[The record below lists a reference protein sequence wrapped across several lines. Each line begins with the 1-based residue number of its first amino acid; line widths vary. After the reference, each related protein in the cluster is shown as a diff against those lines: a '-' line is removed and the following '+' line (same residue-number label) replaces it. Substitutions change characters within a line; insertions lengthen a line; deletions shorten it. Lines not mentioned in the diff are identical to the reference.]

1 VPLTLVTG
9 PANAGKAR
17 VVMDALRA
25 HHARGEQPLLV
36 VPTRADVERYHGEL
50 ARGGLVEG
58 VRVERFQGLLAEVL
72 RRAAA
77 RGPAGTQRPLGRL
90 ALERVLVAAWER
102 ARSGG
107 PPARAGGVAAE
118 GAAALQR
125 APGGPR
131 TQGTRSNPVHATPG
145 VVRALAALVGELEV
159 ARVSPVRLREALAAW
174 AAADPAHALRA
185 RELAELYA
193 EYRRASEELGRAG
206 PERRAALALDALRRA
221 PAAWGATPVLLYGF
235 DDLGA
240 LQLDTVETLG
250 VKVDAPVT
258 VSLAYEP
265 GRVAF
270 AGRGDTF
277 QRLRPLAA
285 VHHQVGPRADYYT
298 PAVLAETGTDWGD
311 TRSAEAGGRSPLA
324 SIPVSAS
331 VPKSASAEGA
341 CPPAS
346 VALHHLERCLFEPGA
361 PAVPAAGA
369 VRLLEGGGERAE
381 LELVAEEIQGLL
393 ERGVPAGEIAV
404 AHRAPGSVVELLG
417 EVFRA
422 HGVPFA
428 LERRVPFA
436 HTALG
441 RALVG
446 LLAAAFPAG
455 EFPAGEDTGA
465 GDLLAWLR
473 APGVLARPELADD
486 LERRVRRV
494 GASTAAQARA
504 LWEADHRPLETLDRL
519 ALAAQRGPAALVAR
533 VSEELERLASAPR
546 HRAEEALAPA
556 GEVLLPGQETLFPV
570 GSVLSSAEEALAP
583 GQESLAPGG
592 EALSPVERSEAR
604 ALEAGRAA
612 LEELRELAHP
622 AAELAPDAHG
632 LIAILRGLEVVVGE
646 EAHLG
651 TPAVAVLD
659 PLALRAR
666 RVRALFVCG
675 LQEGVFPAP
684 ARPEPF
690 LSEEERRGLAEASGL
705 RLGRVVDALAA
716 ERYLLYAAVSRPEEL
731 LVLSWHT
738 ADDDGVPSARSLFV
752 DDVCDLFACDLHAGR
767 GDAGRFGDV
776 SEASVSLLGR
786 RRVSPGFGR
795 TRRALGE
802 VGRGSG
808 VARPGAVPAGPSVEE
823 QPGSGR
829 CELSA
834 ASAGGPPQNGGQP
847 DGRSPVAAPVSS
859 RGGIAPLSDP
869 RVLAELRERRLWSAS
884 GLQAWA
890 GCPVRWFVERLL
902 YAEDLEPDAEPLA
915 RGGLAHAA
923 LRDVLEGLRRET
935 GSARLTPERVPRA
948 RELLHAALERHA
960 GERPLS
966 TAPERV
972 PGVRRRLEAD
982 LERYL
987 AHAAGERSEAGHQE
1001 SPPEPT
1007 HFELPFGF
1015 PQEPGGLPALD
1026 LGEGVEVRG
1035 RVDRVDLAP
1044 GGEAVVYD
1052 YKGTLAPPLDRW
1064 VAERSFQAAL
1074 YMRAVEA
1081 LPDVRAVGGF
1091 YQPLSGR
1098 DLRARGVL
1106 AQGEGVELE
1115 CVRGDAREPTEV
1127 HELVEEVLGAAR
1139 AAAVQARAGELEA
1152 RPQTCGFGGSG
1163 CVYPQI
1169 CRCER

>member
-1 VPLTLVTG
+1 VCAPLWAPVSLTLVTG

-36 VPTRADVERYHGEL
+36 VPTRADVERYRSEL
-50 ARGGLVEG
+50 VRGGLVEG
-58 VRVERFQGLLAEVL
+58 VRVERFGGLLAEVL

-77 RGPAGTQRPLGRL
+77 RGSDATERPLSRL
-90 ALERVLVAAWER
+90 ALERVLATAWER
-102 ARSGG
+102 TRSERPRARV
-107 PPARAGGVAAE
+107 GGVEEEGTAAP
-118 GAAALQR
+118 LQG
-125 APGGPR
+125 APGGTR
-131 TQGTRSNPVHATPG
+131 TQDTRAASSVRATPG

-159 ARVSPVRLREALAAW
+159 ARVSPARLHVALEAWVL
-174 AAADPAHALRA
+174 ADPAYAPRA

-206 PERRAALALDALRRA
+206 PERRAALALDALRRT

-240 LQLDTVETLG
+240 LQLDAVETLG

-277 QRLRPLAA
+277 QRLRPLTA
-285 VHHQVGPRADYYT
+285 VHHPVGPHADYY
-298 PAVLAETGTDWGD
+298 A
-311 TRSAEAGGRSPLA
+311 
-324 SIPVSAS
+324 
-331 VPKSASAEGA
+331 
-341 CPPAS
+341 PPARP
-346 VALHHLERCLFEPGA
+346 ALPHLERFLFESGA
-361 PAVPAAGA
+361 PAIPAAGA

-404 AHRAPGSVVELLG
+404 AHRAPGSVTELLG

-422 HGVPFA
+422 RGVPFA
-428 LERRVPFA
+428 LERRIPFA
-436 HTALG
+436 RTALG
-441 RALVG
+441 RAVVS
-446 LLAAAFPAG
+446 LLATAFPAVG
-455 EFPAGEDTGA
+455 EETGV

-486 LERRVRRV
+486 LERHARRV
-494 GASTAAQARA
+494 GASTAAQVRA
-504 LWEADHRPLETLDRL
+504 LWEADHWPLETLDRL
-519 ALAAQRGPAALVAR
+519 ALAVQRGPAALVAR
-533 VSEELERLASAPR
+533 VSEELERLASPPR
-546 HRAEEALAPA
+546 RPAEEGLASA
-556 GEVLLPGQETLFPV
+556 REGLSAGGEVLSPAQKTLPAQETLFPV
-570 GSVLSSAEEALAP
+570 GSTLSAAGAP
-583 GQESLAPGG
+583 LSPEGESLSPVGG
-592 EALSPVERSEAR
+592 ALSPAELTEAR
-604 ALEAGRAA
+604 ALAVGRAA
-612 LEELRELAHP
+612 LEELRELAHSAP
-622 AAELAPDAHG
+622 ELAPDAHG
-632 LIAILRGLEVVVGE
+632 LLAILRGLEVVVDEDLSGVPAVE
-646 EAHLG
+646 WSRGAPTAG
-651 TPAVAVLD
+651 TEGAVVGDATSTGARGAVAVLH

-684 ARPEPF
+684 ASPEPF
-690 LSEEERRGLAEASGL
+690 LSEEDRRELAEASGL
-705 RLGRVVDALAA
+705 RLGRVVDDLAA

-752 DDVCDLFACDLHAGR
+752 DDVCDLFACDLHA
-767 GDAGRFGDV
+767 A
-776 SEASVSLLGR
+776 
-786 RRVSPGFGR
+786 R

-802 VGRGSG
+802 VGEGRGSG
-808 VARPGAVPAGPSVEE
+808 VARTDVAPVGLSVGDRPGND
-823 QPGSGR
+823 R
-829 CELSA
+829 CEP
-834 ASAGGPPQNGGQP
+834 SAGAPP
-847 DGRSPVAAPVSS
+847 DG
-859 RGGIAPLSDP
+859 IEPLRDP

-902 YAEDLEPDAEPLA
+902 YAGDLEPDAEPLA

-966 TAPERV
+966 TEPERV

-987 AHAAGERSEAGHQE
+987 AHAAGGSEDVQE
-1001 SPPEPT
+1001 SLLEPT
-1007 HFELPFGF
+1007 YFELPFGF
-1015 PQEPGGLPALD
+1015 PGEPGGLPALD

-1044 GGEAVVYD
+1044 DGAAVVYD
-1052 YKGTLAPPLDRW
+1052 YKGTLAPPPDRW

-1074 YMRAVEA
+1074 YMRAVDA

-1115 CVRGDAREPTEV
+1115 CVRGDAREPAEV
-1127 HELVEEVLGAAR
+1127 RELVEEVLTAAQ
-1139 AAAVQARAGELEA
+1139 AAAGQARAGALEA

>member
-1 VPLTLVTG
+1 VGAPLWAPVPLTLVTG

-25 HHARGEQPLLV
+25 HHARGERPLLV
-36 VPTRADVERYHGEL
+36 VPTRADVDRYRDEL
-50 ARGGLVEG
+50 DCGGLIEG
-58 VRVERFQGLLAEVL
+58 VRVERFGGLLAEVC

-77 RGPAGTQRPLGRL
+77 RGSDATEQPLSRL
-90 ALERVLVAAWER
+90 ALERVLAAAWER
-102 ARSGG
+102 ARSERTH
-107 PPARAGGVAAE
+107 ARVGEVEAE
-118 GAAALQR
+118 GTAVPPQR
-125 APGGPR
+125 ARGGTR
-131 TQGTRSNPVHATPG
+131 TQGAHAASSVHATPG
-145 VVRALAALVGELEV
+145 VVRALTALTGELEV
-159 ARVSPVRLREALAAW
+159 ARVPPERLREALEAW
-174 AAADPAHALRA
+174 AAADPAHTPRA

-193 EYRRASEELGRAG
+193 EYRRTSEELGRAG
-206 PERRAALALDALRRA
+206 PERRAALALDSLRRT

-235 DDLGA
+235 DDLGG

-250 VKVDAPVT
+250 VVVNAPVT

-285 VHHQVGPRADYYT
+285 VHHLVGPRADYYAPT
-298 PAVLAETGTDWGD
+298 ARPALY
-311 TRSAEAGGRSPLA
+311 
-324 SIPVSAS
+324 
-331 VPKSASAEGA
+331 
-341 CPPAS
+341 
-346 VALHHLERCLFEPGA
+346 HLERFLFEPGA

-404 AHRAPGSVVELLG
+404 AHRAPGSVAELLG

-422 HGVPFA
+422 RDVPFV

-436 HTALG
+436 RTALG
-441 RALVG
+441 RAVVG

-455 EFPAGEDTGA
+455 EETGV

-486 LERRVRRV
+486 LERRARRV

-504 LWEADHRPLETLDRL
+504 LWEADHWPLEILDRL
-519 ALAAQRGPAALVAR
+519 GAAAQRGPAALVDR
-533 VSEELERLASAPR
+533 VAEELERLSGTSRGSPGAAP
-546 HRAEEALAPA
+546 
-556 GEVLLPGQETLFPV
+556 
-570 GSVLSSAEEALAP
+570 
-583 GQESLAPGG
+583 
-592 EALSPVERSEAR
+592 SPVELPEAR
-604 ALEAGRAA
+604 ALAVGRAA
-612 LEELRELAHP
+612 LEELRALAHSAP
-622 AAELAPDAHG
+622 EFAPDAHG
-632 LIAILRGLEVVVGE
+632 LTAVLRGLEVVVE
-646 EAHLG
+646 EDPG
-651 TPAVAVLD
+651 TPAVAVLH

-684 ARPEPF
+684 TSPEPF
-690 LSEEERRGLAEASGL
+690 LSEEDRRELAEASGL
-705 RLGRVVDALAA
+705 RLGRVVDDLAA

-752 DDVCDLFACDLHAGR
+752 DDVCDLFACDLHA
-767 GDAGRFGDV
+767 A
-776 SEASVSLLGR
+776 
-786 RRVSPGFGR
+786 R

-802 VGRGSG
+802 VGEGRGSG
-808 VARPGAVPAGPSVEE
+808 VARPGTAPAGLSV
-823 QPGSGR
+823 GDRSGNGR
-829 CELSA
+829 CEP
-834 ASAGGPPQNGGQP
+834 SAGAPP
-847 DGRSPVAAPVSS
+847 
-859 RGGIAPLSDP
+859 GGIEPLSDP

-902 YAEDLEPDAEPLA
+902 YAGDLEPDAEPLA

-948 RELLHAALERHA
+948 RELLHAGLERHA

-987 AHAAGERSEAGHQE
+987 AHAAGGSEDVQE
-1001 SPPEPT
+1001 SLLEPT

-1015 PQEPGGLPALD
+1015 PEEPGGLPALD

-1044 GGEAVVYD
+1044 DGAAVVYD
-1052 YKGTLAPPLDRW
+1052 YKGTLAPPPDRW

-1074 YMRAVEA
+1074 YMRAVDA

-1115 CVRGDAREPTEV
+1115 CVRGDAREPAEV
-1127 HELVEEVLGAAR
+1127 RELVEEVLTAAR
-1139 AAAVQARAGELEA
+1139 AAAGQARAGALEA

>member
-1 VPLTLVTG
+1 MGAPLWAPMPLTLVTG

-25 HHARGEQPLLV
+25 HHVRGEQPLVV
-36 VPTRADVERYHGEL
+36 VPTRADVERYRSEL
-50 ARGGLVEG
+50 AGGGLVDG
-58 VRVERFQGLLAEVL
+58 VRVERFGGLLAEVL

-77 RGPAGTQRPLGRL
+77 RGSDATERPLSRL
-90 ALERVLVAAWER
+90 ALERVLATAWER
-102 ARSGG
+102 ARSGR
-107 PPARAGGVAAE
+107 PRARVGGVDAE
-118 GAAALQR
+118 GTAEAQGTATPLQR
-125 APGGPR
+125 APGGTR
-131 TQGTRSNPVHATPG
+131 TQGSRAASSVRATPG
-145 VVRALAALVGELEV
+145 MVRALAALVAELEV
-159 ARVSPVRLREALAAW
+159 ARMSPARLREALEAW
-174 AAADPAHALRA
+174 VAADPAHASGA
-185 RELAELYA
+185 RGLAELYA

-206 PERRAALALDALRRA
+206 PERRVALALDALRRT

-235 DDLGA
+235 DDLGG

-250 VKVDAPVT
+250 VVVNAPVT

-285 VHHQVGPRADYYT
+285 VHHLVGPRAAYYA
-298 PAVLAETGTDWGD
+298 PAALAETGTDWGD
-311 TRSAEAGGRSPLA
+311 TRSAEAGRRSPLA

-331 VPKSASAEGA
+331 IPKSASAEGA

-346 VALHHLERCLFEPGA
+346 VALHHLERFLFEPDP
-361 PAVPAAGA
+361 PAVPAAEA

-393 ERGVPAGEIAV
+393 EHGVPAGEIAV
-404 AHRAPGSVVELLG
+404 AHRAPGSVAELLG

-422 HGVPFA
+422 RGVPFA

-436 HTALG
+436 RTALG

-446 LLAAAFPAG
+446 LLAAAFPA
-455 EFPAGEDTGA
+455 AGEETGA

-486 LERRVRRV
+486 LERRARRV
-494 GASTAAQARA
+494 GASTAVQVRA
-504 LWEADHRPLETLDRL
+504 LWEADHWPLETLDHM
-519 ALAAQRGPAALVAR
+519 ALAAQRGPAALVDR
-533 VSEELERLASAPR
+533 VAEELERLSDTS
-546 HRAEEALAPA
+546 
-556 GEVLLPGQETLFPV
+556 PGSP
-570 GSVLSSAEEALAP
+570 
-583 GQESLAPGG
+583 G
-592 EALSPVERSEAR
+592 EALSPVEPPEAR
-604 ALEAGRAA
+604 ALAVGRAA
-612 LEELRELAHP
+612 LEELRELARSAP
-622 AAELAPDAHG
+622 ELALDAHG
-632 LIAILRGLEVVVGE
+632 LLAILRGLEVVVE
-646 EAHLG
+646 EDPG
-651 TPAVAVLD
+651 TPAVAVLH

-684 ARPEPF
+684 ASPEPF

-752 DDVCDLFACDLHAGR
+752 DDVCDLFACDLHA
-767 GDAGRFGDV
+767 A
-776 SEASVSLLGR
+776 
-786 RRVSPGFGR
+786 R

-802 VGRGSG
+802 VGEGRGWG
-808 VARPGAVPAGPSVEE
+808 AARPDAAPAGLSAGDRPEN
-823 QPGSGR
+823 GR
-829 CELSA
+829 CEPSA
-834 ASAGGPPQNGGQP
+834 VAPP
-847 DGRSPVAAPVSS
+847 
-859 RGGIAPLSDP
+859 GGIKPLSDP

-902 YAEDLEPDAEPLA
+902 YAGDLEPDAEPLA

-935 GSARLTPERVPRA
+935 GSARLTPARVPRA

-987 AHAAGERSEAGHQE
+987 AHAAGGSQDVQE
-1001 SPPEPT
+1001 SLLEPT

-1015 PQEPGGLPALD
+1015 PEEPGGLPALD

-1044 GGEAVVYD
+1044 DGAAVVYD
-1052 YKGTLAPPLDRW
+1052 YKGTLAPPPDRW

-1115 CVRGDAREPTEV
+1115 CVRGDVREPAEV
-1127 HELVEEVLGAAR
+1127 RELVEEVLTAAR
-1139 AAAVQARAGELEA
+1139 AAAGQARAGALEA

>member
-1 VPLTLVTG
+1 MAYEIASRPQLGPSAVRAREVGRSVRARRRVGAPLWAPMPITLITG

-17 VVMDALRA
+17 VVMDALRT

-36 VPTRADVERYHGEL
+36 VPTRADVDRYRSEL
-50 ARGGLVEG
+50 ARGGFVEG
-58 VRVERFQGLLAEVL
+58 VRVERFGGLLAEVL

-77 RGPAGTQRPLGRL
+77 RGPAGTERPLGRL
-90 ALERVLVAAWER
+90 ALERVLAAAWES
-102 ARSGG
+102 ARPGR
-107 PPARAGGVAAE
+107 PHARAGGAAAE
-118 GAAALQR
+118 GGAALQR

-131 TQGTRSNPVHATPG
+131 TQGTRSNPVHATAG
-145 VVRALAALVGELEV
+145 VVRALAALVEELEV
-159 ARVSPVRLREALAAW
+159 GRVSPARLREALTAW
-174 AAADPAHALRA
+174 AAGDPAHAPRA
-185 RELAELYA
+185 QELAEIYA
-193 EYRRASEELGRAG
+193 EYRRASEGLGRAG
-206 PERRAALALDALRRA
+206 PERRAARALDALRRT
-221 PAAWGATPVLLYGF
+221 PVAWGATPVLLYGF

-265 GRVAF
+265 GRTAF

-285 VHHQVGPRADYYT
+285 VHSHVGPSADYYA
-298 PAVLAETGTDWGD
+298 PAP
-311 TRSAEAGGRSPLA
+311 RP
-324 SIPVSAS
+324 
-331 VPKSASAEGA
+331 
-341 CPPAS
+341 
-346 VALHHLERCLFEPGA
+346 ALHHLERCLFEPGA

-381 LELVAEEIQGLL
+381 LELVAEDIRGLL

-404 AHRAPGSVVELLG
+404 AHRAPGSVAELVG
-417 EVFRA
+417 EVFRSR
-422 HGVPFA
+422 GVPFA

-441 RALVG
+441 RAVVG
-446 LLAAAFPAG
+446 LLAVA
-455 EFPAGEDTGA
+455 FPAGEDTGA

-486 LERRVRRV
+486 LERRARRV

-504 LWEADHRPLETLDRL
+504 LWEADHWSLETLDRMG
-519 ALAAQRGPAALVAR
+519 AAAQRGPVALVDR
-533 VSEELERLASAPR
+533 VAEELERLSGASRGAGEALLPV
-546 HRAEEALAPA
+546 EPPEALA
-556 GEVLLPGQETLFPV
+556 
-570 GSVLSSAEEALAP
+570 LA
-583 GQESLAPGG
+583 
-592 EALSPVERSEAR
+592 V
-604 ALEAGRAA
+604 GRAA
-612 LEELRELAHP
+612 LEELRELAHSMP
-622 AAELAPDAHG
+622 ELAPDAHG
-632 LIAILRGLEVVVGE
+632 MIAILRGLEVVVE
-646 EAHLG
+646 EDPG
-651 TPAVAVLD
+651 TPAVAVLH

-684 ARPEPF
+684 ASPEPF

-752 DDVCDLFACDLHAGR
+752 DDVCDLFACDLHA
-767 GDAGRFGDV
+767 A
-776 SEASVSLLGR
+776 
-786 RRVSPGFGR
+786 R

-802 VGRGSG
+802 VGEGRGSG
-808 VARPGAVPAGPSVEE
+808 VARPDAAPAGLSAGDRPEN
-823 QPGSGR
+823 GR
-829 CELSA
+829 CEP
-834 ASAGGPPQNGGQP
+834 SAGTPP
-847 DGRSPVAAPVSS
+847 
-859 RGGIAPLSDP
+859 GGIKPLSDP

-902 YAEDLEPDAEPLA
+902 YAGDLEPDAEPLA

-935 GSARLTPERVPRA
+935 GSARLTPARVPRA

-987 AHAAGERSEAGHQE
+987 AHAAGGSQDVQE
-1001 SPPEPT
+1001 SLLEPT

-1015 PQEPGGLPALD
+1015 PEEPGGLPALD

-1044 GGEAVVYD
+1044 DGAAVVYD
-1052 YKGTLAPPLDRW
+1052 YKGTLAPPPDRW

-1106 AQGEGVELE
+1106 AQGAGVELE
-1115 CVRGDAREPTEV
+1115 CVRGDVREPAEV
-1127 HELVEEVLGAAR
+1127 RELVEEVLTAAR
-1139 AAAVQARAGELEA
+1139 AAAEQARAGALEA